1 MPRRALPGLLL
12 LLWAMGLAAQD
23 LDHIQ
28 VHGFATQGFLFSSN
42 NNYLTMQSSRG
53 SLQWTEGAINATD
66 SLTDNLRVGMQLH
79 MYQMGQIGGPNV
91 LIDWASGDYK
101 FNDWLGIRAGKVKIP
116 QGLYNDAQD
125 VDALFLWVLL
135 PQCVYGDDNRDF
147 DLALEGGELYG
158 ALEPG
163 RHGGSLLYR
172 GYVGEN
178 RLDANGGYVLVLS
191 EFGLT
196 FPTPPGG
203 RVFGGDVR
211 WATPW
216 RGLMVGTSVQSQSLD
231 GTGPQGT
238 VHMPPAML
246 VSYYAEWTRGRWHVA
261 GEYWRSPLQP
271 VLTVEGTSVPVPIDG
286 RSWYPMVSYR
296 VTRKWQVGSYYSHYV
311 NKVGVGDIS
320 QPANYSKDWVVS
332 GRYDFNQYFY
342 GKLEGHFLHGT
353 ALGYYTSANP
363 DGLKTNSNMLAARIG
378 FTF

>member
-28 VHGFATQGFLFSSN
+28 IHGFATQGFLFSAN

-135 PQCVYGDDNRDF
+135 PQCLYGDDNRDF

-163 RHGGSLLYR
+163 KHGGSLLYR

-178 RLDANGGYVLVLS
+178 RLDANGGYILQLS
-191 EFGLT
+191 EYGLT

-216 RGLMVGTSVQSQSLD
+216 RGLMVGTSVQS
-231 GTGPQGT
+231 
-238 VHMPPAML
+238 
-246 VSYYAEWTRGRWHVA
+246 
-261 GEYWRSPLQP
+261 
-271 VLTVEGTSVPVPIDG
+271 
-286 RSWYPMVSYR
+286 
-296 VTRKWQVGSYYSHYV
+296 
-311 NKVGVGDIS
+311 
-320 QPANYSKDWVVS
+320 
-332 GRYDFNQYFY
+332 
-342 GKLEGHFLHGT
+342 
-353 ALGYYTSANP
+353 
-363 DGLKTNSNMLAARIG
+363 
-378 FTF
+378 